1 MNFQDF
7 WLSNISEK
15 NPRFKA
21 LLFDVDGTVVS
32 GRAPLPGAENFLQ
45 YLRKN
50 GTPFCFLTNDSDH
63 SQAEKAARITR
74 SQVTAYP
81 DEIIS
86 CGNALSI
93 FVEKEHLAGSKVF
106 IMGRLGDPDYA
117 ELAGLIPC
125 RDFSEIDECSFVIA
139 GEGHYDFLRTAE
151 AVVNYFIRHRDRK
164 LVVAN
169 PDSVW
174 PNNGRVGFCAGA
186 EARFVA
192 NILKEMKIDIE
203 LVYLGKPYPMI
214 FEYSADFLKKK
225 FDLPDLQNSEI
236 VMLGDSLESD
246 IAGAKRFGCQSALVM
261 TGLTTPEILAQTPPE
276 KMPDMI
282 FGSII

>member
-1 MNFQDF
+1 MNFRDF

-32 GRAPLPGAENFLQ
+32 GRTALPGAENFLQ
-45 YLRKN
+45 YLRQS

-63 SQAEKAARITR
+63 SQAEKAVRIGK
-74 SQVTAYP
+74 SQVTAYA

-93 FVEKEHLAGSKVF
+93 FVEKEKLAGSKVF

-125 RDFSEIDECSFVIA
+125 RDLSGIDECSFVIA

-151 AVVNYFIRHRDRK
+151 AVTNYFLRHPERK
-164 LVVAN
+164 LVVPN

-174 PNNGRVGFCAGA
+174 PNNGRVGLCAGS
-186 EARFVA
+186 EARFIA
-192 NILKEMKIDIE
+192 NILKELQINIE
-203 LVYLGKPYPMI
+203 PIYLGKPHTMI
-214 FEYSADFLKKK
+214 FEYARDFIKKK
-225 FDLPDLQNSEI
+225 FALNDLQDSEI
-236 VMLGDSLESD
+236 IMLGDSLASD
-246 IAGAKRFGCQSALVM
+246 IAGAKRFGCKSALMM
-261 TGLTTPEILAQTPPE
+261 TGLTTPEILAHTLPE
-276 KMPDMI
+276 EMPDMI
-282 FGSII
+282 FDSIA